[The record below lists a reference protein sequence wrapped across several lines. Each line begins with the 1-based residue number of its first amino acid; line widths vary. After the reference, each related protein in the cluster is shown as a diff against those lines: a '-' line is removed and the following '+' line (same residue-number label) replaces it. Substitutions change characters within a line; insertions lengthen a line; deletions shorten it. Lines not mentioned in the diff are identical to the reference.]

1 MNMDIELML
10 FIITAVLLDLLIL
23 AYAGKHLL
31 ALWKKITADGKITAD
46 ELVDAAEEVVELVKD
61 TVNKL
66 DGEEE

>member
-1 MNMDIELML
+1 MDIELIL
-10 FIITAVLLDLLIL
+10 FITTAVLLDLLIL
-23 AYAGKHLL
+23 AYAGKHLI

>member
-1 MNMDIELML
+1 MDIELML

>member
-1 MNMDIELML
+1 MDIELIL
-10 FIITAVLLDLLIL
+10 FITTAVLLDLLIL
-23 AYAGKHLL
+23 AYAGKHLI

-61 TVNKL
+61 TVDKL

>member
-1 MNMDIELML
+1 MDIELIL

-46 ELVDAAEEVVELVKD
+46 ELVDAAEEVIELVKD
-61 TVNKL
+61 TVDKL